1 MGILRRAGLGST
13 RMEAWL
19 ENNEKGPQKRLGV
32 REQLET
38 RDSEFTNLCHVDTE
52 TVPHGVNE
60 VETDVALACKPARPY
75 IPYWR

>member
-1 MGILRRAGLGST
+1 
-13 RMEAWL
+13 MEAWL

-60 VETDVALACKPARPY
+60 VETTRKLKACFSDNRFPFKVN
-75 IPYWR
+75 